1 MRKTGFV
8 AIVGL
13 ANAGKSTLMNAL
25 VQQKVSI
32 VSPKP
37 QTTRDSIVGIWTD
50 EDSQIVFVDTPGFF
64 KSRNALGDYMLKS
77 IDSAVSDVDCV
88 LVVIDGHDGIDDKE
102 ISQITRHAKRGS
114 PIVVAVTKIDITQPQ
129 ALMPQLAKLNSI
141 AEIKEVYCVSAR
153 KNKGVEQLREALK
166 KYLTGDVMYFEEGDV
181 TDRSRRYMVSEIIRE
196 KVLLACD
203 EEIPHGVGVAINKM
217 QREEGVWDIDATVL
231 VEKASHKPIV
241 LGKNG
246 SKIKSIG
253 MHARESIQKLLEE
266 RVYLTLWVKVK
277 QDWRNNQSVLNELGY
292 SNK

>member
-1 MRKTGFV
+1 MRKTGSV

-37 QTTRDSIVGIWTD
+37 QTTRDSILGIWTD
-50 EDSQIVFVDTPGFF
+50 EDSQIVFVDTPIFQKQKRAGRLYAQ
-64 KSRNALGDYMLKS
+64 KHRQRRVRRGLRAGGNRRARR
-77 IDSAVSDVDCV
+77 
-88 LVVIDGHDGIDDKE
+88 IDDKE

-166 KYLTGDVMYFEEGDV
+166 KYLTGDVMYFEEDDV

-217 QREEGVWDIDATVL
+217 QREDGVWDIDATVL

-241 LGKNG
+241 LAKTAA
-246 SKIKSIG
+246 K
-253 MHARESIQKLLEE
+253 
-266 RVYLTLWVKVK
+266 
-277 QDWRNNQSVLNELGY
+277 
-292 SNK
+292 